1 MKRQAMKR
9 HANYEKERKK
19 QSDHAN
25 DTRRRLSELG
35 KKLGLKGD
43 AHPSQLLLDEA
54 GEYGV
59 TRLKKDRENPPVFTR
74 TLIEQEFTALINCQK
89 AATLTLTDDVIQE
102 LTDTVFFEEELKPQQ
117 IGKCLYGTLGS
128 DGQIE
133 SRCPR
138 GSNLFQTKRIYEEIN
153 NIRIIN
159 GATAHD
165 RTLSL
170 EQRNALADTALMGT
184 DRSAAGVRTRRGL
197 GKGATADKT
206 NLDILPGGRK
216 TPAKILG
223 HPLAA
228 AIKKAGAEE
237 LWSELDDNKK
247 EDVASLLREEDDV
260 ETLSERL
267 SAYGFT
273 ELQIDSLGSAR
284 LPAGY
289 SAAGASATRKL
300 LDALKLE
307 VITNYEAEVKTQLE
321 RANTVSQ
328 NYLFFHI
335 AAKF

>member
-1 MKRQAMKR
+1 
-9 HANYEKERKK
+9 
-19 QSDHAN
+19 
-25 DTRRRLSELG
+25 
-35 KKLGLKGD
+35 
-43 AHPSQLLLDEA
+43 
-54 GEYGV
+54 
-59 TRLKKDRENPPVFTR
+59 
-74 TLIEQEFTALINCQK
+74 
-89 AATLTLTDDVIQE
+89 
-102 LTDTVFFEEELKPQQ
+102 
-117 IGKCLYGTLGS
+117 
-128 DGQIE
+128 
-133 SRCPR
+133 
-138 GSNLFQTKRIYEEIN
+138 
-153 NIRIIN
+153 
-159 GATAHD
+159 
-165 RTLSL
+165 
-170 EQRNALADTALMGT
+170 
-184 DRSAAGVRTRRGL
+184 
-197 GKGATADKT
+197 
-206 NLDILPGGRK
+206 LPGGRK

-328 NYLFFHI
+328 KLSVLPYYGEVLSSSCVGASANPADRDEIQFGKIPNPVVHVALNQIRKIGNSYI
-335 AAKF
+335 